1 MKKISCNG
9 YLNREHAIHGL
20 FNGGCLCQQVM
31 VKFKPFVAVLL
42 ATMAFTASADAQKA
56 RRGEQDGVYAAIR
69 EGGVRPLPNIE
80 NSIVPGMKAR
90 GAEYIGSEYDVDE
103 ARYRLKF
110 MRGRSVIWIDVD
122 GKSGNVVGRA
132 GE

>member
-1 MKKISCNG
+1 
-9 YLNREHAIHGL
+9 
-20 FNGGCLCQQVM
+20 M
-31 VKFKPFVAVLL
+31 VKFKPFVAGLL
-42 ATMAFTASADAQKA
+42 VTIAFTAPADAQKA

-69 EGGVRPLPNIE
+69 EGGVRPLPSIE
-80 NSIVPGMKAR
+80 NSIIPGMKAR
-90 GAEYIGSEYDVDE
+90 GAQYIGSEYDVDE